1 MPKVRNTIGGNWA
14 LEELEECALFLADE
28 NCFAVNLETLALK
41 KTVSAF
47 LHQMITKFDQKI
59 KPIDLIQKNVVSN
72 QYKIS
77 HCVAFFEVVKLF

>member
-59 KPIDLIQKNVVSN
+59 KAIDLIQK
-72 QYKIS
+72 KR
-77 HCVAFFEVVKLF
+77 CFEPV